1 MKIRKNLLK
10 ILTLLILSGS
20 IINAGYIKEK
30 NTIYFTDETT
40 EPERKEIV
48 KNVDFRTFKIFEEN
62 DDFARDKNNIYYRN
76 KKVENVDVN
85 SFQVEGFYF
94 AKDKNNTF
102 YISNDGL
109 MKIKGFRPEG
119 SYAIVQLFVP
129 ALLINKYG
137 IYMAKYE
144 TDGIVAKSIKPE
156 EMDMDT
162 LEVLASE
169 ESFAVFYLK
178 DKNNVYFINYTA
190 GEQKSIDNN
199 IENEDDVENDN
210 DDFVIQIEKLAGA
223 DRDTFEI
230 VSVYGKDKNN
240 LYFYNQKIKGINTKT
255 FKLVGSGEFVVKDDK
270 GVYYFVNREMKK
282 LQNTDSNTFEEVSKN
297 EYYRDKNGVYYY
309 DEYEGTMTKLKGA
322 DPKTFEGI
330 SYTLGKDKNAIYKKE
345 NRLSGIDPATF
356 EEIDAAFTKD
366 KNNIY
371 YEDVPMKGIDP
382 KTFEPFVNYT
392 HVKDKNGIHHF
403 YQFNDD
409 LVVEKVEL
417 SPEIDLK
424 TLQSFE
430 NYAEYSKDKNNV
442 YYDFQKIEGA
452 DIKTFEPEGFFI
464 GKDKKGVYYKTHKI
478 NGIDVNSTEVLENE
492 FYKDKNNIY
501 YRNKKL
507 ENFKPEN
514 FEVISSS
521 LVGQNEDFY
530 YFTEDENNN
539 TKFILLENKN
549 VDAETFEVLDEE
561 YTKDK
566 NNAYYKGKILKGV
579 DVKTLDI
586 YYNKSDNGYKI
597 KDKNKVYKIKEFN

>member
-1 MKIRKNLLK
+1 MKVRKNLLK

-40 EPERKEIV
+40 EPEKKEIV
-48 KNVDFRTFKIFEEN
+48 KNVDFRTFKIFEED
-62 DDFARDKNNIYYRN
+62 DDFARDKNNIYYKN

-85 SFQVEGFYF
+85 SFQVEDFYF

-144 TDGIVAKSIKPE
+144 NDEIVAKSIKPK

-162 LEVLASE
+162 LEVVATE

-199 IENEDDVENDN
+199 IENEDDAENDN
-210 DDFVIQIEKLAGA
+210 VDFVIQIEKLAGA
-223 DRDTFEI
+223 DRDTFET

-282 LQNTDSNTFEEVSKN
+282 LQNADFNTFEEVSKN

-566 NNAYYKGKILKGV
+566 NNVYYRGKILKGA
-579 DVKTLDI
+579 DVKTFDI
-586 YYNKSDNGYKI
+586 HYNKSDNGYKI
-597 KDKNKVYKIKEFN
+597 KDKNKVYKIVND

>member
-40 EPERKEIV
+40 EPEKKEIV

-62 DDFARDKNNIYYRN
+62 DDFSRDKNNIYYKN

-223 DRDTFEI
+223 DRDTFET

-282 LQNTDSNTFEEVSKN
+282 LQNADFNTFEEVSKN

-309 DEYEGTMTKLKGA
+309 DEYEGTMIKLKGA

-330 SYTLGKDKNAIYKKE
+330 SYTLGKDKNTIYKKE

-452 DIKTFEPEGFFI
+452 DIKTFEPDGYSI

-521 LVGQNEDFY
+521 LVQQNEDFY
-530 YFTEDENNN
+530 YFTEDENDN
-539 TKFILLENKN
+539 TKFFLLENKN

-566 NNAYYKGKILKGV
+566 NNVYYKGKILKGA
-579 DVKTLDI
+579 DVKTFDI
-586 YYNKSDNGYKI
+586 HYNKSDNGYKI
-597 KDKNKVYKIKEFN
+597 KDKNKVYKIVNN

>member
-1 MKIRKNLLK
+1 MKTRKNLLK
-10 ILTLLILSGS
+10 ILILLILSGS

-40 EPERKEIV
+40 EPEKKEIV
-48 KNVDFRTFKIFEEN
+48 KNVDFRTFKIFEED
-62 DDFARDKNNIYYRN
+62 DDFARDKNNIYYKN

-85 SFQVEGFYF
+85 SFQVEDFYF

-109 MKIKGFRPEG
+109 MKIKDFRPEG

-144 TDGIVAKSIKPE
+144 NDEIVAQSIKPK

-162 LEVLASE
+162 LEVVDSE
-169 ESFAVFYLK
+169 ESLAVFYLK

-210 DDFVIQIEKLAGA
+210 DDFAIQIEKLTRA
-223 DRDTFEI
+223 DRDTFET

-282 LQNTDSNTFEEVSKN
+282 LQNADFNTFEEVSKN

-392 HVKDKNGIHHF
+392 HVKDKNGIYHF
-403 YQFNDD
+403 YLFNDD

-452 DIKTFEPEGFFI
+452 DIKTFEPDGYSI

-530 YFTEDENNN
+530 YFTEDENDN
-539 TKFILLENKN
+539 TKFFLLENKN

-566 NNAYYKGKILKGV
+566 NNVYYKGKILKGA
-579 DVKTLDI
+579 DVKTFDI
-586 YYNKSDNGYKI
+586 HYNKSDNGYKI
-597 KDKNKVYKIKEFN
+597 KNKNKVYKIKEFN

>member
-1 MKIRKNLLK
+1 MKVRKNLLK

-40 EPERKEIV
+40 EPEKKEIV
-48 KNVDFRTFKIFEEN
+48 KNVDFKTFKIFEED
-62 DDFARDKNNIYYRN
+62 DDFARDKNNIYYKN

-85 SFQVEGFYF
+85 SFQVEDFYF

-144 TDGIVAKSIKPE
+144 NDEIVAKSIKPK

-162 LEVLASE
+162 LEVVATE

-210 DDFVIQIEKLAGA
+210 DDFAIQIEKLAGA
-223 DRDTFEI
+223 DRDTFET

-282 LQNTDSNTFEEVSKN
+282 LQNADSNTFEEVSKN

-424 TLQSFE
+424 TLQPFE

-566 NNAYYKGKILKGV
+566 NNVYYRGKILKGA
-579 DVKTLDI
+579 DVKTFDI
-586 YYNKSDNGYKI
+586 HYNKSDNGYKI
-597 KDKNKVYKIKEFN
+597 KDKNKVYKIVND

>member
-1 MKIRKNLLK
+1 MKTRKNLLK
-10 ILTLLILSGS
+10 ILILLILSGS
-20 IINAGYIKEK
+20 IINGGYIKEK

-40 EPERKEIV
+40 EPEKKEIV
-48 KNVDFRTFKIFEEN
+48 KNVDFRTFKIFEED
-62 DDFARDKNNIYYRN
+62 DDFARDKNNIYYKN

-85 SFQVEGFYF
+85 SFQVEDFYF

-144 TDGIVAKSIKPE
+144 NDEIIAKSIKPK

-162 LEVLASE
+162 LEVVASE

-210 DDFVIQIEKLAGA
+210 DDFAIQIEKLAGA
-223 DRDTFEI
+223 DRDTFET

-282 LQNTDSNTFEEVSKN
+282 LQNADFNTFEEVSKN

-392 HVKDKNGIHHF
+392 HVKDKNGIYHF
-403 YQFNDD
+403 YLFNDD

-452 DIKTFEPEGFFI
+452 DIKTFEPDGYSI

-478 NGIDVNSTEVLENE
+478 NGIDVNGTEVLENE

-530 YFTEDENNN
+530 YFTEDENDN
-539 TKFILLENKN
+539 TKFFLLENKN

-566 NNAYYKGKILKGV
+566 NNVYYKGKILKGA
-579 DVKTLDI
+579 DVKTFDI
-586 YYNKSDNGYKI
+586 HYNKSDNGYKI
-597 KDKNKVYKIKEFN
+597 KDKNKVYKIVNN

>member
-40 EPERKEIV
+40 EPEKKEIV
-48 KNVDFRTFKIFEEN
+48 KNVDFRTFKIFEED
-62 DDFARDKNNIYYRN
+62 DDFARDKNNIYYKN

-85 SFQVEGFYF
+85 SFQVEDFYF

-144 TDGIVAKSIKPE
+144 NDEIVAKSIKPK

-162 LEVLASE
+162 LEVVDLE

-282 LQNTDSNTFEEVSKN
+282 LQNADFNTFEEVSKN

-330 SYTLGKDKNAIYKKE
+330 SYTLGKDKNSIYKKE

-452 DIKTFEPEGFFI
+452 DIKTFEPDGYSI

-521 LVGQNEDFY
+521 LVQQNEDFY
-530 YFTEDENNN
+530 YFTEDENDN
-539 TKFILLENKN
+539 TKFFLLENKN
-549 VDAETFEVLDEE
+549 VDVETFEVLDEE

-566 NNAYYKGKILKGV
+566 NNVYYKGKILKGA
-579 DVKTLDI
+579 DVKTFDI
-586 YYNKSDNGYKI
+586 HYNKSDNGYKI
-597 KDKNKVYKIKEFN
+597 KDKNKVYKIVNN

>member
-1 MKIRKNLLK
+1 MKVRKNLLK

-40 EPERKEIV
+40 EPEIKEIV
-48 KNVDFRTFKIFEEN
+48 KNVDFRTFKIFEED
-62 DDFARDKNNIYYRN
+62 DDFARDKNNIYYKN

-85 SFQVEGFYF
+85 SFQVEDFYF

-230 VSVYGKDKNN
+230 VFVYGKDKNN

-282 LQNTDSNTFEEVSKN
+282 LQNADSNTFEEVSKN

-356 EEIDAAFTKD
+356 EEIDAAFNKD

-530 YFTEDENNN
+530 YFTEDENDN
-539 TKFILLENKN
+539 TKFFLLENKN

-566 NNAYYKGKILKGV
+566 NNVYYKGKILKGA
-579 DVKTLDI
+579 DVKTFDI
-586 YYNKSDNGYKI
+586 HYNKSDNGYKI
-597 KDKNKVYKIKEFN
+597 KDKNKVYKIVNN

>member
-62 DDFARDKNNIYYRN
+62 DDFARDKNNIYYKN

-144 TDGIVAKSIKPE
+144 NDEIVAKSIKPK

-162 LEVLASE
+162 LEVVDLE

-270 GVYYFVNREMKK
+270 GVYYFVNKEMKK
-282 LQNTDSNTFEEVSKN
+282 LQNADSNTFEEVSKN

-566 NNAYYKGKILKGV
+566 NNVYYKGKILKGA
-579 DVKTLDI
+579 DVKTFDI
-586 YYNKSDNGYKI
+586 HYNKSDNGYKI
-597 KDKNKVYKIKEFN
+597 KDKNKVYKIVND

>member
-40 EPERKEIV
+40 EPEKKEIV

-62 DDFARDKNNIYYRN
+62 DDFARDKNNIYYKN

-282 LQNTDSNTFEEVSKN
+282 LQNADSNTFEEVSKN

-330 SYTLGKDKNAIYKKE
+330 SYTLGTDKNAIDKKE

-452 DIKTFEPEGFFI
+452 DIKTFEPDGYSI
-464 GKDKKGVYYKTHKI
+464 GKDKTGVYYKTHKI
-478 NGIDVNSTEVLENE
+478 NGIDINSTEVLENE

-566 NNAYYKGKILKGV
+566 NNVYYKGKILKGA
-579 DVKTLDI
+579 DVKTFDI
-586 YYNKSDNGYKI
+586 HYNKSDNGYKI
-597 KDKNKVYKIKEFN
+597 KDKNKVYKIVND

>member
-62 DDFARDKNNIYYRN
+62 DDFARDKNNIYYKN

-282 LQNTDSNTFEEVSKN
+282 LQNADSNTFEEVSKN

-521 LVGQNEDFY
+521 LVQQNEDFY
-530 YFTEDENNN
+530 YFTEDENDN
-539 TKFILLENKN
+539 TKFFLLENKN

-566 NNAYYKGKILKGV
+566 NNVYYKGKILKGA
-579 DVKTLDI
+579 DVKTFDI
-586 YYNKSDNGYKI
+586 HYNKSDNGYKI
-597 KDKNKVYKIKEFN
+597 KDKNKVYKIVNN

>member
-1 MKIRKNLLK
+1 MKVRKNLLK

-40 EPERKEIV
+40 EPEKKEIV
-48 KNVDFRTFKIFEEN
+48 KNVDFRTFKIFEED
-62 DDFARDKNNIYYRN
+62 DDFARDKNNIYYKN
-76 KKVENVDVN
+76 KKVENVDMN
-85 SFQVEGFYF
+85 SFQVEDFYF

-144 TDGIVAKSIKPE
+144 NDEIVAKSIKPK

-162 LEVLASE
+162 LEVVDLE

-210 DDFVIQIEKLAGA
+210 DDFAIQIEKLVGA
-223 DRDTFEI
+223 DRDTFET

-282 LQNTDSNTFEEVSKN
+282 FQNADFNTFEEVSKN

-452 DIKTFEPEGFFI
+452 DIKTFEPDGYSI

-521 LVGQNEDFY
+521 LVQQNEDFY
-530 YFTEDENNN
+530 YFTEDENDN
-539 TKFILLENKN
+539 TKFFLLENKN
-549 VDAETFEVLDEE
+549 VDVETFEVLDEE

-566 NNAYYKGKILKGV
+566 NNVYYKGKILKGA
-579 DVKTLDI
+579 DVKTFDI
-586 YYNKSDNGYKI
+586 HYNKSDNGYKI
-597 KDKNKVYKIKEFN
+597 KDKNKVYKIVNN

>member
-62 DDFARDKNNIYYRN
+62 DDFARDKNNIYYKN

-282 LQNTDSNTFEEVSKN
+282 LQNADSNTFEEVSKN

-530 YFTEDENNN
+530 YFTKDENNN

-566 NNAYYKGKILKGV
+566 NNVYYKGKILKGA
-579 DVKTLDI
+579 DVKTFDI
-586 YYNKSDNGYKI
+586 HYNKSDNGYKI
-597 KDKNKVYKIKEFN
+597 KDKNKVYKIVND

>member
-62 DDFARDKNNIYYRN
+62 DDFARDKNNIYYKN

-282 LQNTDSNTFEEVSKN
+282 LQNADFNTFEEVSKN

-309 DEYEGTMTKLKGA
+309 DEYEGTMIKLKGA

-392 HVKDKNGIHHF
+392 HVKDKNGIYSF
-403 YQFNDD
+403 YLFNDD

-452 DIKTFEPEGFFI
+452 DIKTFEPDGYSI

-530 YFTEDENNN
+530 YFTEDENDN
-539 TKFILLENKN
+539 TKFFLLENKN

-566 NNAYYKGKILKGV
+566 NNVYYKGKILKGA
-579 DVKTLDI
+579 DVKTFDI
-586 YYNKSDNGYKI
+586 HYNKNDNGYKI
-597 KDKNKVYKIKEFN
+597 KDKNKVYKIVNN

>member
-1 MKIRKNLLK
+1 MKVRKNLLK

-40 EPERKEIV
+40 EPEKKEIV

-62 DDFARDKNNIYYRN
+62 DDFARDKNNIYYKN

-282 LQNTDSNTFEEVSKN
+282 LQNADSNTFEEVSKN

-392 HVKDKNGIHHF
+392 HVKDKNGIYHF
-403 YQFNDD
+403 YLFNDD

-530 YFTEDENNN
+530 YFTEDKNNN

-566 NNAYYKGKILKGV
+566 NNVYYKGKILKGA
-579 DVKTLDI
+579 DVKTFDI
-586 YYNKSDNGYKI
+586 HYNKSDNGYKI
-597 KDKNKVYKIKEFN
+597 KDKNKVYKIVND

>member
-62 DDFARDKNNIYYRN
+62 DDFARDKNNIYYKN

-144 TDGIVAKSIKPE
+144 TDGIVAKSIKPK

-162 LEVLASE
+162 LKVLASE

-282 LQNTDSNTFEEVSKN
+282 LQNADSNTFEEVSKN

-330 SYTLGKDKNAIYKKE
+330 NYTLGKDKNAIYKKE

-566 NNAYYKGKILKGV
+566 NNVYYRGKILKGA
-579 DVKTLDI
+579 DVKTFDI
-586 YYNKSDNGYKI
+586 HYNKSDNGYKI
-597 KDKNKVYKIKEFN
+597 KDKNKVYKIVND

>member
-1 MKIRKNLLK
+1 MKVRKNLLK

-40 EPERKEIV
+40 EPEKKEIV
-48 KNVDFRTFKIFEEN
+48 KNVDFKTFKIFEED
-62 DDFARDKNNIYYRN
+62 DDFARDKNNIYYKN

-85 SFQVEGFYF
+85 SFQVEDFYF

-144 TDGIVAKSIKPE
+144 NDEIVAKSIKPK

-162 LEVLASE
+162 LEVVATE

-199 IENEDDVENDN
+199 IENEDDAENDN
-210 DDFVIQIEKLAGA
+210 VDFVIQIEKLAGA
-223 DRDTFEI
+223 DRDTFET

-282 LQNTDSNTFEEVSKN
+282 LQNADFNTFEEVSKN

-309 DEYEGTMTKLKGA
+309 DEYEGTMIKLKGA

-452 DIKTFEPEGFFI
+452 DIKTFEPDGYSI
-464 GKDKKGVYYKTHKI
+464 GKDKTGVYYKTHKI
-478 NGIDVNSTEVLENE
+478 NGIDINSTEVLENE

-566 NNAYYKGKILKGV
+566 NNVYYKGKILKGA
-579 DVKTLDI
+579 DVKTFDI
-586 YYNKSDNGYKI
+586 HYNKNDNGYKI
-597 KDKNKVYKIKEFN
+597 KDKNKVYKIVNN

>member
-62 DDFARDKNNIYYRN
+62 DDFARDKNNIYYKN

-282 LQNTDSNTFEEVSKN
+282 LQNADSNTFEEVSKN

-452 DIKTFEPEGFFI
+452 DIKTFEPDGYSI

-521 LVGQNEDFY
+521 LVQQNEDFY
-530 YFTEDENNN
+530 YFTEDENDN
-539 TKFILLENKN
+539 TKFFLLENKN
-549 VDAETFEVLDEE
+549 VDVETFEVLDEE

-566 NNAYYKGKILKGV
+566 NNVYYKGKILKGA
-579 DVKTLDI
+579 DVKTFDI
-586 YYNKSDNGYKI
+586 HYNKSDNGYKI
-597 KDKNKVYKIKEFN
+597 KDKNKVYKIVNN

>member
-10 ILTLLILSGS
+10 ILILLILSGS
-20 IINAGYIKEK
+20 IINAGYIREK

-40 EPERKEIV
+40 EPEKKEIV

-62 DDFARDKNNIYYRN
+62 DDFARDKNNIYYKN

-282 LQNTDSNTFEEVSKN
+282 LQNADSNTFEEVSKN

-521 LVGQNEDFY
+521 LVGQNFY
-530 YFTEDENNN
+530 YFTKDENNN

-566 NNAYYKGKILKGV
+566 NNVYYKGKILKGA
-579 DVKTLDI
+579 DVKTFDI
-586 YYNKSDNGYKI
+586 HYNKSDNGYKI
-597 KDKNKVYKIKEFN
+597 KDKNKVYKIVND

>member
-282 LQNTDSNTFEEVSKN
+282 LQNADSNTFEEVSKN

-392 HVKDKNGIHHF
+392 HVKDKNGIYHF
-403 YQFNDD
+403 YLFNDD

-452 DIKTFEPEGFFI
+452 DIKTFEPDGYSI
-464 GKDKKGVYYKTHKI
+464 GKDKTGVYYKTHKI
-478 NGIDVNSTEVLENE
+478 NGIDINSTEVLENE

-566 NNAYYKGKILKGV
+566 NNVYYKGKILKGA
-579 DVKTLDI
+579 DVKTFDI
-586 YYNKSDNGYKI
+586 HYNKSDNGYKI
-597 KDKNKVYKIKEFN
+597 KDKNKVYKIVND

>member
-62 DDFARDKNNIYYRN
+62 DDFARDKNNIYYKN

-85 SFQVEGFYF
+85 SFQVEDFYF

-144 TDGIVAKSIKPE
+144 NDEIVAKSIKPK

-162 LEVLASE
+162 LEVVATE

-199 IENEDDVENDN
+199 IENEDDAENDN
-210 DDFVIQIEKLAGA
+210 VDFVIQIEKLAGA
-223 DRDTFEI
+223 DRDTFET

-282 LQNTDSNTFEEVSKN
+282 LQNADFNTFEEVSKN

-309 DEYEGTMTKLKGA
+309 DEYEGTMIKLKGA

-330 SYTLGKDKNAIYKKE
+330 SYTLGKDKNTIYKKE

-452 DIKTFEPEGFFI
+452 DIKTFEPDGYSI

-521 LVGQNEDFY
+521 LVQQNEDFY
-530 YFTEDENNN
+530 YFTEDENDN
-539 TKFILLENKN
+539 TKFFLLENKN
-549 VDAETFEVLDEE
+549 VDVETFEVLDEE

-566 NNAYYKGKILKGV
+566 NNVYYKGKILKGA
-579 DVKTLDI
+579 DVKTFDI
-586 YYNKSDNGYKI
+586 HYNKSDNGYKI
-597 KDKNKVYKIKEFN
+597 KDKNKVYKIVNN

>member
-1 MKIRKNLLK
+1 MKVRKNLLK

-40 EPERKEIV
+40 EPEKKEIV
-48 KNVDFRTFKIFEEN
+48 KNVDFKTFKIFEED
-62 DDFARDKNNIYYRN
+62 DDFARDKNNIYYKN

-85 SFQVEGFYF
+85 SFQVEDFYF

-144 TDGIVAKSIKPE
+144 TDEIVAKSIKPK

-169 ESFAVFYLK
+169 ESFAIFYLK

-210 DDFVIQIEKLAGA
+210 DDFAIQIEKLAGA
-223 DRDTFEI
+223 DRDTFET

-282 LQNTDSNTFEEVSKN
+282 LQNADFNTFEEVSKN

-309 DEYEGTMTKLKGA
+309 DEYEGTMIKLKGA

-392 HVKDKNGIHHF
+392 HVKDKNGIYHF
-403 YQFNDD
+403 YLFNDD

-424 TLQSFE
+424 TLQPFE

-452 DIKTFEPEGFFI
+452 DIKTFEPDGYSI

-530 YFTEDENNN
+530 YFTEDENDN
-539 TKFILLENKN
+539 TKFFLLENKN

-566 NNAYYKGKILKGV
+566 NNVYYKGKILKGA
-579 DVKTLDI
+579 DVKTFDI
-586 YYNKSDNGYKI
+586 HYNKNDNGYKI
-597 KDKNKVYKIKEFN
+597 KDKNKVYKIVNN

>member
-1 MKIRKNLLK
+1 MKVRKNLLK

-40 EPERKEIV
+40 EPEKKEIV
-48 KNVDFRTFKIFEEN
+48 KNVDFKTFKIFEED
-62 DDFARDKNNIYYRN
+62 DDFARDKNNIYYKN

-85 SFQVEGFYF
+85 SFQVEDFYF

-144 TDGIVAKSIKPE
+144 NDEIVAKSIKPK

-162 LEVLASE
+162 LEVVDLE

-282 LQNTDSNTFEEVSKN
+282 LQNADFNTFEEVSKN

-309 DEYEGTMTKLKGA
+309 DEYEGTMIKLKGA

-392 HVKDKNGIHHF
+392 HVKDKNGIYHF
-403 YQFNDD
+403 YLFNDD

-424 TLQSFE
+424 TLQPFE

-530 YFTEDENNN
+530 YFTEDENDN
-539 TKFILLENKN
+539 TKFFLLENKN

-566 NNAYYKGKILKGV
+566 NNVYYKGKILKGA
-579 DVKTLDI
+579 DVKTFDI
-586 YYNKSDNGYKI
+586 HYNKNDNGYKI
-597 KDKNKVYKIKEFN
+597 KDKNKVYKIVNN

>member
-1 MKIRKNLLK
+1 MKTRKNLLK
-10 ILTLLILSGS
+10 ILILLILSGS
-20 IINAGYIKEK
+20 IINGGYIKEK

-40 EPERKEIV
+40 EPEKKEIV
-48 KNVDFRTFKIFEEN
+48 KNVDFRTFKIFEED
-62 DDFARDKNNIYYRN
+62 DDFARDKNNIYYKN

-85 SFQVEGFYF
+85 SFQVEDFYF

-144 TDGIVAKSIKPE
+144 NDEIIAKSIKPK

-162 LEVLASE
+162 LEVVASE

-210 DDFVIQIEKLAGA
+210 DDFAIQIEKLAGA
-223 DRDTFEI
+223 DRDTFET

-282 LQNTDSNTFEEVSKN
+282 LQNADFNTFEEVSKN

-392 HVKDKNGIHHF
+392 HVKDKNGIYHF
-403 YQFNDD
+403 YLFNDD

-452 DIKTFEPEGFFI
+452 DIKTFEPDGYSI

-530 YFTEDENNN
+530 YFTEDENDN
-539 TKFILLENKN
+539 TKFFLLENKN

-566 NNAYYKGKILKGV
+566 NNVYYKGKILKGA
-579 DVKTLDI
+579 DVKTFDI

-597 KDKNKVYKIKEFN
+597 KDKNKVYKIVNN

>member
-1 MKIRKNLLK
+1 MKVRKNLLK

-48 KNVDFRTFKIFEEN
+48 KNVDFRTFKIFEED
-62 DDFARDKNNIYYRN
+62 DDFARDKNNIYYKN

-109 MKIKGFRPEG
+109 MKIKGFKPEG

-144 TDGIVAKSIKPE
+144 NDEIIAKSIKPK

-162 LEVLASE
+162 LEVVASE

-210 DDFVIQIEKLAGA
+210 DDFAIQIEKLARA
-223 DRDTFEI
+223 DRDTFET

-282 LQNTDSNTFEEVSKN
+282 LQNADFNTFEEVSKN

-452 DIKTFEPEGFFI
+452 DIKTFEPDGYSI

-530 YFTEDENNN
+530 YFTEDENDN
-539 TKFILLENKN
+539 TKFFLLENKN

-566 NNAYYKGKILKGV
+566 NNVYYKGKILKGA
-579 DVKTLDI
+579 DVKTFDI
-586 YYNKSDNGYKI
+586 HYNKSDNGYKI
-597 KDKNKVYKIKEFN
+597 KDKNKVYKIVNN

>member
-282 LQNTDSNTFEEVSKN
+282 LQNADFNTFEEVSKN

-309 DEYEGTMTKLKGA
+309 DEYEGTMIKLKGA

-452 DIKTFEPEGFFI
+452 DIKTFEPDGYSI
-464 GKDKKGVYYKTHKI
+464 GKDKTGVYYKTHKI
-478 NGIDVNSTEVLENE
+478 NGIDINSTEVLENE

-566 NNAYYKGKILKGV
+566 NNVYYKGKILKGA
-579 DVKTLDI
+579 DVKTFDI
-586 YYNKSDNGYKI
+586 HYNKSDNGYKI
-597 KDKNKVYKIKEFN
+597 KDKNKVYKIVND

>member
-144 TDGIVAKSIKPE
+144 TDEIVAKSIKPK

-169 ESFAVFYLK
+169 ESFAIFYLK

-282 LQNTDSNTFEEVSKN
+282 LQNADSNTFEEVSKN

-345 NRLSGIDPATF
+345 NRLSSIDPATF

-452 DIKTFEPEGFFI
+452 DIKTFEPDGYSI
-464 GKDKKGVYYKTHKI
+464 GKDKTGVYYKTHKI
-478 NGIDVNSTEVLENE
+478 NGIDINSTEVLENE

-566 NNAYYKGKILKGV
+566 NNVYYKGKILKGA
-579 DVKTLDI
+579 DVKTFDI
-586 YYNKSDNGYKI
+586 HYNKSDNGYKI
-597 KDKNKVYKIKEFN
+597 KDKNKVYKIVND

>member
-1 MKIRKNLLK
+1 MKVRKNLLK

-40 EPERKEIV
+40 EPEKKEIV
-48 KNVDFRTFKIFEEN
+48 KNVDFRTFKIFEED
-62 DDFARDKNNIYYRN
+62 DDFARDKNNIYYKN

-85 SFQVEGFYF
+85 SFQVEDFYF

-144 TDGIVAKSIKPE
+144 NDEIVAKSIKPK

-162 LEVLASE
+162 LEVVATE

-199 IENEDDVENDN
+199 IENEDDAENDN
-210 DDFVIQIEKLAGA
+210 VDFVIQIEKLAGA
-223 DRDTFEI
+223 DRDTFET

-282 LQNTDSNTFEEVSKN
+282 LQNADSNTFEEVSKN

-452 DIKTFEPEGFFI
+452 DIKTFEPDGYSI
-464 GKDKKGVYYKTHKI
+464 GKDKTGVYYKTHKI
-478 NGIDVNSTEVLENE
+478 NGIDINSTEVLENE

-566 NNAYYKGKILKGV
+566 NNVYYKGKILKGA
-579 DVKTLDI
+579 DVKTFDI
-586 YYNKSDNGYKI
+586 HYNKSDNGYKI
-597 KDKNKVYKIKEFN
+597 KDKNKVYKIVND

>member
-10 ILTLLILSGS
+10 ILILLILSGS
-20 IINAGYIKEK
+20 IINAGYIREK

-40 EPERKEIV
+40 EPEKKEIV

-62 DDFARDKNNIYYRN
+62 DDFARDKNNIYYKN

-199 IENEDDVENDN
+199 IENEDDAENDN
-210 DDFVIQIEKLAGA
+210 VAFVIQIEKLAGA
-223 DRDTFEI
+223 DRDTFET

-282 LQNTDSNTFEEVSKN
+282 LQNADSNTFEEVSKN

-566 NNAYYKGKILKGV
+566 NNVYYRGKILKGA
-579 DVKTLDI
+579 DVKTFDI
-586 YYNKSDNGYKI
+586 HYNKSDNGYKI
-597 KDKNKVYKIKEFN
+597 KDKNKVYKIVND

>member
-282 LQNTDSNTFEEVSKN
+282 LQNADSNTFEEVSKN

-366 KNNIY
+366 KKNMY

-452 DIKTFEPEGFFI
+452 DIKTFEPDGYSI
-464 GKDKKGVYYKTHKI
+464 GKDKTGVYYKTHKI
-478 NGIDVNSTEVLENE
+478 NGIDINSTEVLENE

-566 NNAYYKGKILKGV
+566 NNVYYKGKILKGA
-579 DVKTLDI
+579 DVKTFDI
-586 YYNKSDNGYKI
+586 HYNKSDNGYKI
-597 KDKNKVYKIKEFN
+597 KDKNKVYKIVNN

>member
-1 MKIRKNLLK
+1 MKVRKNLLK

-40 EPERKEIV
+40 EPEKKEIV
-48 KNVDFRTFKIFEEN
+48 KNVDFRTFKIFEED
-62 DDFARDKNNIYYRN
+62 DDFARDKNNIYYKN

-85 SFQVEGFYF
+85 SFQVEDFYF

-144 TDGIVAKSIKPE
+144 NDEIVAKSIKPK

-162 LEVLASE
+162 LEVVTSE

-199 IENEDDVENDN
+199 IENEDDAENDN
-210 DDFVIQIEKLAGA
+210 VDFVIQIEKLAGA
-223 DRDTFEI
+223 DRDTFET

-282 LQNTDSNTFEEVSKN
+282 LQNADFNTFEEVSKN

-309 DEYEGTMTKLKGA
+309 DEYEGTMIKLKGA

-452 DIKTFEPEGFFI
+452 DIKTFEPDGYSI

-521 LVGQNEDFY
+521 LVQQNEDFY
-530 YFTEDENNN
+530 YFTEDENDN
-539 TKFILLENKN
+539 TKFFLLENKN

-566 NNAYYKGKILKGV
+566 NNVYYKGKILKGA
-579 DVKTLDI
+579 DVKTFDI
-586 YYNKSDNGYKI
+586 HYNKSDNGYKI
-597 KDKNKVYKIKEFN
+597 KDKNKVYKIVNN

>member
-1 MKIRKNLLK
+1 MKVRKNLLK

-282 LQNTDSNTFEEVSKN
+282 LQNADSNTFEEVSKN

-452 DIKTFEPEGFFI
+452 DIKTFEPDGYSI
-464 GKDKKGVYYKTHKI
+464 GKDKTGVYYKTHKI
-478 NGIDVNSTEVLENE
+478 NGIDINSTEVLENE

-566 NNAYYKGKILKGV
+566 NNVYYKGKILKGA
-579 DVKTLDI
+579 DVKTFDI
-586 YYNKSDNGYKI
+586 HYNKSDNGYKI
-597 KDKNKVYKIKEFN
+597 KDKNKVYKIVND

>member
-1 MKIRKNLLK
+1 MKVRKNLLK

-40 EPERKEIV
+40 EPEKKEIV
-48 KNVDFRTFKIFEEN
+48 KNVDFKTFKIFEED
-62 DDFARDKNNIYYRN
+62 DDFARDKNNIYYKN

-85 SFQVEGFYF
+85 SFQVEDFYF

-144 TDGIVAKSIKPE
+144 NDEIVAKSIKPK

-162 LEVLASE
+162 LEVVTSE

-270 GVYYFVNREMKK
+270 GVYYFVNKEMKK
-282 LQNTDSNTFEEVSKN
+282 LQNADSNTFEEVSKN

-566 NNAYYKGKILKGV
+566 NNVYYRGKILKGA
-579 DVKTLDI
+579 DVKTFDI
-586 YYNKSDNGYKI
+586 HYNKSDNGYKI
-597 KDKNKVYKIKEFN
+597 KDKNKVYKIVND

>member
-48 KNVDFRTFKIFEEN
+48 KNVDFRTFKIFEED
-62 DDFARDKNNIYYRN
+62 DDFARDKNNIYYKN

-282 LQNTDSNTFEEVSKN
+282 LQNADSNTFEEVSKN

-521 LVGQNEDFY
+521 LVQQNEDFY
-530 YFTEDENNN
+530 YFTEDENDN
-539 TKFILLENKN
+539 TKFFLLENKN

-566 NNAYYKGKILKGV
+566 NNVYYKGKILKGA
-579 DVKTLDI
+579 DVKTFDI
-586 YYNKSDNGYKI
+586 HYNKSDNGYKI
-597 KDKNKVYKIKEFN
+597 KDKNKVYKIVNN

>member
-62 DDFARDKNNIYYRN
+62 DDFARDKNNIYYKN

-144 TDGIVAKSIKPE
+144 NDEIVAKSIKPK

-162 LEVLASE
+162 LEVVDLE

-282 LQNTDSNTFEEVSKN
+282 LQNADSNTFEEVSKN

-566 NNAYYKGKILKGV
+566 NNVYYKGKILKGA
-579 DVKTLDI
+579 DVKTFDI
-586 YYNKSDNGYKI
+586 HYNKSDNGYKI
-597 KDKNKVYKIKEFN
+597 KDKNKVYKIVND

>member
-1 MKIRKNLLK
+1 MKTRKNLLK
-10 ILTLLILSGS
+10 ILILLILSGS

-40 EPERKEIV
+40 EPEKKEIV
-48 KNVDFRTFKIFEEN
+48 KNVDFRTFKIFEED
-62 DDFARDKNNIYYRN
+62 DDFARDKNNIYYKN

-85 SFQVEGFYF
+85 SFQVEDFYF

-109 MKIKGFRPEG
+109 MKIKDFRPEG

-144 TDGIVAKSIKPE
+144 NDEIVAKSIKPK

-162 LEVLASE
+162 LEVVDSE
-169 ESFAVFYLK
+169 ESLAVFYLK

-210 DDFVIQIEKLAGA
+210 DDFAIQIEKLTRA
-223 DRDTFEI
+223 DRDTFET

-282 LQNTDSNTFEEVSKN
+282 LQNADFNTFEEVSKN

-392 HVKDKNGIHHF
+392 HVKDKNGIYHF
-403 YQFNDD
+403 YLFNDD

-452 DIKTFEPEGFFI
+452 DIKTFEPDGYSI

-530 YFTEDENNN
+530 YFTEDENDN
-539 TKFILLENKN
+539 TKFFLLENKN

-566 NNAYYKGKILKGV
+566 NNVYYKGKILKGA
-579 DVKTLDI
+579 DVKTFDI
-586 YYNKSDNGYKI
+586 HYNKSDNGYKI
-597 KDKNKVYKIKEFN
+597 KNKNKVYKIKEFN

>member
-62 DDFARDKNNIYYRN
+62 DDFARDKNNIYYKN

-282 LQNTDSNTFEEVSKN
+282 LQNADFNTFEEVSKN

-309 DEYEGTMTKLKGA
+309 DEYEGTMIKLKGA

-392 HVKDKNGIHHF
+392 HVKDKNGIYHF
-403 YQFNDD
+403 YLFNDD

-424 TLQSFE
+424 TLQPFE

-452 DIKTFEPEGFFI
+452 DIKTFEPDGYSI

-530 YFTEDENNN
+530 YFTEDENDN
-539 TKFILLENKN
+539 TKFFLLENKN

-566 NNAYYKGKILKGV
+566 NNVYYKGKILKGA
-579 DVKTLDI
+579 DVKTFDI
-586 YYNKSDNGYKI
+586 HYNKNDNGYKI
-597 KDKNKVYKIKEFN
+597 KDKNKVYKIVNN

>member
-1 MKIRKNLLK
+1 MKVRKNLLK

-40 EPERKEIV
+40 EPEKKEIV

-62 DDFARDKNNIYYRN
+62 DDFARDKNNIYYKN

-282 LQNTDSNTFEEVSKN
+282 LQNADSNTFEEVSKN

-521 LVGQNEDFY
+521 LVQQNEDFY
-530 YFTEDENNN
+530 YFTEDENDN
-539 TKFILLENKN
+539 TKFFLLENKN

-566 NNAYYKGKILKGV
+566 NNVYYKGKILKGA
-579 DVKTLDI
+579 DVKTFDI
-586 YYNKSDNGYKI
+586 HYNKSDNGYKI
-597 KDKNKVYKIKEFN
+597 KDKNKVYKIVNN

>member
-1 MKIRKNLLK
+1 MKTRKNLLK

-62 DDFARDKNNIYYRN
+62 DDFARDKNNIYYKN

-144 TDGIVAKSIKPE
+144 NDEIVAKSIKPK

-162 LEVLASE
+162 LEVVASE

-282 LQNTDSNTFEEVSKN
+282 LQNADSNTFEEVSKN

-530 YFTEDENNN
+530 YFTEDENDN

>member
-1 MKIRKNLLK
+1 MKVRKNLLK

-40 EPERKEIV
+40 EPEKKEIV
-48 KNVDFRTFKIFEEN
+48 KNVDFKTFKIFEED
-62 DDFARDKNNIYYRN
+62 DDFARDKNNIYYKN

-85 SFQVEGFYF
+85 SFQVEDFYF

-144 TDGIVAKSIKPE
+144 NDEIVAKSIKPK

-162 LEVLASE
+162 LEVVDLE

-178 DKNNVYFINYTA
+178 DKNNIYFINYTA

-282 LQNTDSNTFEEVSKN
+282 LQNADFNTFEEVSKN

-309 DEYEGTMTKLKGA
+309 DEYEGTMIKLKGA

-392 HVKDKNGIHHF
+392 HVKDKNGIYHF
-403 YQFNDD
+403 YLFNDD

-424 TLQSFE
+424 TLQPFE

-530 YFTEDENNN
+530 YFTEDENDN
-539 TKFILLENKN
+539 TKFFLLENKN

-566 NNAYYKGKILKGV
+566 NNVYYKGKILKGA
-579 DVKTLDI
+579 DVKTFDI
-586 YYNKSDNGYKI
+586 HYNKNDNGYKI
-597 KDKNKVYKIKEFN
+597 KDKNKVYKIVNN

>member
-1 MKIRKNLLK
+1 MKVRKNLLK

-40 EPERKEIV
+40 EPEKKKIV
-48 KNVDFRTFKIFEEN
+48 KNVDFRTFKIFEED
-62 DDFARDKNNIYYRN
+62 DDFARDKNNIYYKN

-85 SFQVEGFYF
+85 SFQVEDFYF

-144 TDGIVAKSIKPE
+144 NDEIVAKSIKPK

-162 LEVLASE
+162 LEVVATE

-199 IENEDDVENDN
+199 IENEDDAENDN
-210 DDFVIQIEKLAGA
+210 VDFVIQIEKLAGA
-223 DRDTFEI
+223 DRDTFET

-282 LQNTDSNTFEEVSKN
+282 LQNADFNTFEEVSKN

-309 DEYEGTMTKLKGA
+309 DEYEGTMIKLKGA

-330 SYTLGKDKNAIYKKE
+330 SYTLGKDKNTIYKKE

-452 DIKTFEPEGFFI
+452 DIKTFEPDGYSI

-521 LVGQNEDFY
+521 LVQQNEDFY
-530 YFTEDENNN
+530 YFTEDENDN
-539 TKFILLENKN
+539 TKFFLLENKN
-549 VDAETFEVLDEE
+549 VDVETFEVLDEE

-566 NNAYYKGKILKGV
+566 NNVYYKGKILKGA
-579 DVKTLDI
+579 DVKTFDI
-586 YYNKSDNGYKI
+586 HYNKSDNGYKI
-597 KDKNKVYKIKEFN
+597 KDKNKVYKIVNN